1 MPSVTVL
8 KSWSEITNISAGYS
22 SENTLKPI
30 LILNW
35 QMHQRCMLH
44 RGYNNNKA
52 VSPSSLICPQFVVSC
67 VSCWCGNVFWAW
79 LNRTTKVLCRLSVL
93 QLRLLLLHHI
103 RFFPRCVCVYN
114 FDNFPRS
121 YLWCFSLHKNAF
133 HAPDAPFHF
142 AHMCRLKAGTW
153 RKLGPQTRGS
163 MINVEK

>member
-1 MPSVTVL
+1 MTPMCLERDGLSLIEWAPLRGLANKKAHRTVPSVTVL
-8 KSWSEITNISAGYS
+8 KSWSEIPNISAGYS

-35 QMHQRCMLH
+35 QYVGEKTASEMH

-93 QLRLLLLHHI
+93 QLRLLFLHHI
-103 RFFPRCVCVYN
+103 RFFPPRIHAECKCMCVQ
-114 FDNFPRS
+114 F
-121 YLWCFSLHKNAF
+121 W
-133 HAPDAPFHF
+133 
-142 AHMCRLKAGTW
+142 
-153 RKLGPQTRGS
+153 
-163 MINVEK
+163 